1 MLEFQH
7 HCLARTELY
16 VMAYHYVSA
25 RCDIHGFLGITD
37 YLGITLYVE
46 FGCNVSAV
54 DDGHDALAVILTRH
68 HVNAVLRA
76 ETGSGC
82 LLLSR
87 RCPDANAA
95 DGLSSRTYRSEP
107 WCVPLP

>member
-16 VMAYHYVSA
+16 VMAYYDVSA
-25 RCDIHGFLGITD
+25 RCDIYGFLGVAD

-46 FGCNVSAV
+46 FGCSVSAV
-54 DDGHDALAVILTRH
+54 DYGHDALAVILTRH

-76 ETGSGC
+76 ELG
-82 LLLSR
+82 L
-87 RCPDANAA
+87 AA
-95 DGLSSRTYRSEP
+95 FCYHVVALTP
-107 WCVPLP
+107 MQ